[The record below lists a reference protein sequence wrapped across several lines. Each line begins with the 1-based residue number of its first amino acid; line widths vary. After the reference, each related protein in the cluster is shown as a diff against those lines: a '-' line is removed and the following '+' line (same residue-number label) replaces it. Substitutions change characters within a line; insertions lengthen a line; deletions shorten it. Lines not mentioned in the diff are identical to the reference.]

1 MKEFM
6 KDDLQAND
14 IVTARDGERYMI
26 YKISGGLVGVSSN
39 DCFYVGKG
47 ADFWH
52 DDMMKVQR
60 PVYPHQLQTISWNEA
75 PVIWERQEVPPL
87 SEAEYHILKN
97 LSKKWEWVARDK
109 NGHLFIY
116 TSKPDKEKSEWIS
129 SYAASAFYMY
139 DHLFSCVQWEDDEP
153 WEITKL
159 LERYEEEHNH
169 GN

>member
-1 MKEFM
+1 MKEFT

-39 DCFYVGKG
+39 DCFCVGKG

-60 PVYPHQLQTISWNEA
+60 PVYPHQLQTRSWDAA
-75 PVIWERQEVPPL
+75 PVIWERKGVPLL

-97 LSKKWEWVARDK
+97 LSTQWKSIARDEDGELLLYDEK
-109 NGHLFIY
+109 PSKYNGRWRLRSNNTALDIY
-116 TSKPDKEKSEWIS
+116 N
-129 SYAASAFYMY
+129 
-139 DHLFSCVQWEDDEP
+139 HLFSFVKWKDDEP

-159 LERYEEEHNH
+159 LERYEEEYN
-169 GN
+169 NAN

>member
-1 MKEFM
+1 MKEFT

-39 DCFYVGKG
+39 DCFCVGKG

-60 PVYPHQLQTISWNEA
+60 PVYPHQLQTRSWDAA
-75 PVIWERQEVPPL
+75 PVIWERKEVPLL
-87 SEAEYHILKN
+87 SEAEYHILNNVNTIYKFI
-97 LSKKWEWVARDK
+97 ARDHDRK
-109 NGHLFIY
+109 LYLYETH
-116 TSKPDKEKSEWIS
+116 PDKRSVTWDSDDSFTEITCYKHI
-129 SYAASAFYMY
+129 FK
-139 DHLFSCVQWEDDEP
+139 FIKWEDDKP
-153 WEITKL
+153 WSIAKL